1 MATAV
6 EELYRRHGP
15 MVVRRC
21 QRLLRDREKAVD
33 AMHDVFVEVL
43 KREGSQAGSFA
54 VEHPS
59 ALLFRT
65 ATNVC
70 LNRLRSER
78 RRPGDGAQPGED
90 DLLLRI
96 AALEEPGGRSHARA
110 LLDQL
115 FSREQPSTRVIAVL
129 HFVDGLGYE
138 EVAAEVGLSV
148 SGVRK
153 RLRVLQERLRLLDA
167 PSAEVAHV

>member
-1 MATAV
+1 
-6 EELYRRHGP
+6 
-15 MVVRRC
+15 MVLRRC
-21 QRLLRDREKAVD
+21 QRLLRDPEKAVD

-43 KREGSQAGSFA
+43 KREGSFE

-70 LNRLRSER
+70 LNRLRSGR
-78 RRPGDGAQPGED
+78 RRPGDVAQKGPARRQGQPEGQD

-96 AALEEPGGRSHARA
+96 AALDEPGGASEARSVLGR
-110 LLDQL
+110 L
-115 FSREQPSTRVIAVL
+115 FSREQPSTRTIAVL
-129 HFVDGLGYE
+129 HLLDGLTHE

-153 RLRVLQERLRLLDA
+153 RLRVLQERLRTLDA
-167 PSAEVAHV
+167 GQEVAHV

>member
-1 MATAV
+1 
-6 EELYRRHGP
+6 
-15 MVVRRC
+15 MVLRRC

-43 KREGSQAGSFA
+43 RREGALD

-59 ALLFRT
+59 ALLFKT

-78 RRPGDGAQPGED
+78 RRPGDGAQQGED

-96 AALEEPGGRSHARA
+96 AALDEPGGQSEARS
-110 LLDQL
+110 LLSRL
-115 FSREQPSTRVIAVL
+115 FSREQPSTRTIAVL
-129 HFVDGLGYE
+129 HLLDGLTHE

-153 RLRVLQERLRLLDA
+153 RLRVLQERLRAIDA
-167 PSAEVAHV
+167 PGAEVANG

>member
-1 MATAV
+1 LATAV

-15 MVVRRC
+15 MVLRRC

-43 KREGSQAGSFA
+43 RREGSLEAL
-54 VEHPS
+54 HPS

-78 RRPGDGAQPGED
+78 RRPGDAARAGQGDE
-90 DLLLRI
+90 DLLRRI
-96 AALEEPGGRSHARA
+96 AALEEPGGRSEARS

-115 FSREQPSTRVIAVL
+115 FSREQASTRTIAVL
-129 HFVDGLGYE
+129 HLLDGMTHE

-153 RLRVLQERLRLLDA
+153 RLRVLQQRLLVLDGAA
-167 PSAEVAHV
+167 PEVAHV

>member
-6 EELYRRHGP
+6 EMLYRRHGP
-15 MVVRRC
+15 MVLRRC
-21 QRLLRDREKAVD
+21 QRLLRDPEKAVD

-43 KREGSQAGSFA
+43 KREEALT

-59 ALLFRT
+59 SLLYRT

-78 RRPGDGAQPGED
+78 RRPGDAAQSGD
-90 DLLLRI
+90 DALLLRI
-96 AALEEPGGRSHARA
+96 AAMDEPGGQSEARS
-110 LLDQL
+110 LLDRL
-115 FSREQPSTRVIAVL
+115 FRREAPSTRTIAVL
-129 HFVDGLGYE
+129 HLLDGLTHE
-138 EVAAEVGLSV
+138 EVAREVGLSV

-153 RLRVLQERLRLLDA
+153 RLRVLQQRLLELDG
-167 PSAEVAHV
+167 AEAAHA

>member
-15 MVVRRC
+15 MVLRRC

-43 KREGSQAGSFA
+43 RREGSLD

-65 ATNVC
+65 ATNLC

-78 RRPGDGAQPGED
+78 RRPGDAAQAGQGDEA
-90 DLLLRI
+90 LLLRI
-96 AALEEPGGRSHARA
+96 AALDEPGGLSEARS
-110 LLDQL
+110 LLGKL
-115 FSREQPSTRVIAVL
+115 FSREQPSTRTIAVL
-129 HFVDGLGYE
+129 HLLDGMTHE

>member
-1 MATAV
+1 
-6 EELYRRHGP
+6 

-43 KREGSQAGSFA
+43 RREGSQAA
-54 VEHPS
+54 YAEVEHPS

-78 RRPGDGAQPGED
+78 RRPGDGAQKGED

-96 AALEEPGGRSHARA
+96 AALDEPGGQSDARSV
-110 LLDQL
+110 LDKL

-129 HFVDGLGYE
+129 HFVDGMTYE

-153 RLRVLQERLRLLDA
+153 RLRVLQERLRVLDGA
-167 PSAEVAHV
+167 VPEVADV

>member
-1 MATAV
+1 
-6 EELYRRHGP
+6 

-43 KREGSQAGSFA
+43 KREGALEVA
-54 VEHPS
+54 HPS

-78 RRPGDGAQPGED
+78 RRPGDGAQQGAD

-96 AALEEPGGRSHARA
+96 AALDEPGGQSDARSI
-110 LLDQL
+110 LDKL
-115 FSREQPSTRVIAVL
+115 FAREQPSTRHIAVL
-129 HFVDGLGYE
+129 HFIDGMTYE

-153 RLRVLQERLRLLDA
+153 RLRVLQERLRVLDGA
-167 PSAEVAHV
+167 VQEVADV

>member
-1 MATAV
+1 
-6 EELYRRHGP
+6 

-43 KREGSQAGSFA
+43 KREGALE
-54 VEHPS
+54 VEFPS

-78 RRPGDGAQPGED
+78 RRPGDGAQAED
-90 DLLLRI
+90 ELLLRI
-96 AALEEPGGRSHARA
+96 AALDEPAGQSDARSI
-110 LLDQL
+110 LGKL
-115 FSREQPSTRVIAVL
+115 FAREQPSTRTIAVL
-129 HFVDGLGYE
+129 HFVDGLTYE

-153 RLRVLQERLRLLDA
+153 RLRVLQERLRVLDGA
-167 PSAEVAHV
+167 QDEVAHV